1 MKDKILE
8 LIEIACEE
16 DLNEMGDVTSSA
28 IFQNEKDHFYL
39 LAKDTGILCGIE
51 IFEKIFHAVEPKII
65 IKTNFHDGDKIQSK
79 KITATIQGNVAAILQ
94 AERTALNLLS
104 HLSGIA
110 SKTNEFVKLTKGKT
124 KILDT
129 RKTLPGL
136 RKLQKY
142 AVRCGGGENH
152 RMGLYDMVMIKDNHI
167 DAAGCIDNAVKEVRK
182 KWGNKFKIEVETRN
196 LSEVQQALNS
206 GADRIML
213 DNMNLKMMQ
222 KAVNLIS
229 DRVETEAS
237 GNMTLDRIS
246 EVSQTGVDYI
256 SVGELT
262 HTIKA
267 FDFSL
272 RRGTK

>member
-1 MKDKILE
+1 MKDQILE
-8 LIEIACEE
+8 LIKIAFKE
-16 DLNEMGDVTSSA
+16 DLNEMEDVTSSA
-28 IFQNEKDHFYL
+28 IFQNEEDHFYL

-51 IFEKIFHAVEPKII
+51 IFEKTFLAVDPEII
-65 IKTNFHDGDKIQSK
+65 IKTDFQDGDKIRSNE
-79 KITATIQGNVAAILQ
+79 IIATIQGKVAAILQ

-110 SKTNEFVKLTKGKT
+110 TKTNEFVKLTKGKT

-136 RKLQKY
+136 RKMQKY

-167 DAAGCIDNAVKEVRK
+167 DAAGSIGKAVKKIRN
-182 KWGNKFKIEVETRN
+182 KWGNKFQIEVETRN
-196 LSEVQQALNS
+196 IYEVQQALDS

-213 DNMNLKMMQ
+213 DNMNLEMMQ
-222 KAVNLIS
+222 KAVKLIS
-229 DRVETEAS
+229 KRAETEAS

-272 RRGTK
+272 KRGIK

>member
-1 MKDKILE
+1 MEEQILK
-8 LIEIACEE
+8 LIEIAFKE
-16 DLNEMGDVTSSA
+16 DFNMMGDITSSI
-28 IFQNEKDHFYL
+28 IFQNEQDHFYL
-39 LAKDTGILCGIE
+39 LAKDTGILCGID
-51 IFEKIFHAVEPKII
+51 IFVKIFNTIDPEII
-65 IKTNFHDGDKIQSK
+65 IKTHFHDRDKIK
-79 KITATIQGNVAAILQ
+79 NNEIIATIQGKVAVILQ
-94 AERTALNLLS
+94 AERTALNILS

-110 SKTNEFVKLTKGKT
+110 SKTNEFVNLVKGKT

-129 RKTLPGL
+129 RKTLPGI
-136 RKLQKY
+136 RQLQKY

-167 DAAGCIDNAVKEVRK
+167 DAAGSIKNAVEKIRD
-182 KWGNKFKIEVETRN
+182 KWNNKFQIEVETRN
-196 LSEVQQALNS
+196 LKEVQQALNS

-213 DNMNLKMMQ
+213 DNMNLEMMQ
-222 KAVNLIS
+222 EAVNLIS
-229 DRVETEAS
+229 NKAESEAS

-246 EVSQTGVDYI
+246 KVSQTGVDYI

-272 RRGTK
+272 KRGKK

>member
-1 MKDKILE
+1 MKDELLK
-8 LIEIACEE
+8 LIEIAFKE
-16 DLNEMGDVTSSA
+16 DLNEMEDVTSSA
-28 IFQNEKDHFYL
+28 IFQNETDQFYL
-39 LAKDTGILCGIE
+39 LAKDSGILCGIDV
-51 IFEKIFHAVEPKII
+51 FKKIFQVTDPEII
-65 IKTNFHDGDKIQSK
+65 IKTSFHDRDKIK
-79 KITATIQGNVAAILQ
+79 TNEIIATIQGDVAAILQ
-94 AERTALNLLS
+94 AERIALNLLS

-110 SKTNEFVKLTKGKT
+110 SKTNEFAKLTKGKT

-142 AVRCGGGENH
+142 AVVCGGGGNH
-152 RMGLYDMVMIKDNHI
+152 RMGLFDMVMIKDNHI
-167 DAAGCIDNAVKEVRK
+167 DAAGSIENAVRK
-182 KWGNKFKIEVETRN
+182 IRDRWEKKFPLEVETRN
-196 LSEVQQALNS
+196 LSEVQQALDS

-213 DNMNLKMMQ
+213 DNMSLEMTQ

-229 DRVETEAS
+229 DKAETEAS

-246 EVSQTGVDYI
+246 EVSRTGVDYI

-272 RRGTK
+272 RRGKK

>member
-1 MKDKILE
+1 MKDQILE
-8 LIEIACEE
+8 LIKIAFKE
-16 DLNEMGDVTSSA
+16 DLNEMEDVTSSA
-28 IFQNEKDHFYL
+28 IFQNEEDHFYL

-51 IFEKIFHAVEPKII
+51 IFEKTFLAVDPEII
-65 IKTNFHDGDKIQSK
+65 IKTDYQDGDKIRSNE
-79 KITATIQGNVAAILQ
+79 IIATIQGKVAAILQ

-136 RKLQKY
+136 RKMQKY
-142 AVRCGGGENH
+142 AVSCGGGENH

-167 DAAGCIDNAVKEVRK
+167 DAAGSIGKAVKKIRN
-182 KWGNKFKIEVETRN
+182 KWGNKFQIEVETRN
-196 LSEVQQALNS
+196 IYEVQQALDS
-206 GADRIML
+206 GVDRIML
-213 DNMNLKMMQ
+213 DNMNLEMMQ
-222 KAVNLIS
+222 KAVKLIS
-229 DRVETEAS
+229 KRAETEAS

-272 RRGTK
+272 KRGIK

>member
-1 MKDKILE
+1 MKDEILE
-8 LIEIACEE
+8 LIEIAFKE
-16 DLNEMGDVTSSA
+16 DLNEMEDVTSSA
-28 IFQNEKDHFYL
+28 IFQNETDQFYL
-39 LAKDTGILCGIE
+39 LAKDSGILCGIE
-51 IFEKIFHAVEPKII
+51 VFEKIFHAIDPKVVIE
-65 IKTNFHDGDKIQSK
+65 TNFHDRDKIQSNE
-79 KITATIQGNVAAILQ
+79 IIATIQGNVSAILQ

-110 SKTNEFVKLTKGKT
+110 SKTNQFVNLTIGKT

-129 RKTLPGL
+129 RKTLPGI

-142 AVRCGGGENH
+142 AVLCGGGENH

-167 DAAGCIDNAVKEVRK
+167 DAAGSIENAVKRISDR
-182 KWGNKFKIEVETRN
+182 WGNRFQVEVETRN
-196 LSEVQQALNS
+196 LSEVQQALDS
-206 GADRIML
+206 GVDRIML
-213 DNMNLKMMQ
+213 DNMSLEMTR

-229 DRVETEAS
+229 DRAETEAS

-272 RRGTK
+272 KRGIR